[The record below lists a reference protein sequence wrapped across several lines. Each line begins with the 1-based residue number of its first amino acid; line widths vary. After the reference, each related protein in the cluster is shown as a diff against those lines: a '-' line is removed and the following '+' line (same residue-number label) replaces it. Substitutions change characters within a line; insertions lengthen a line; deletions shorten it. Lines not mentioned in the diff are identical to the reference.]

1 MPSVIADS
9 RGRRAAGRAVVALA
23 VTAILVATMLP
34 TGHNPE
40 ITPLLCLVC
49 GAKGLADV
57 LSNVILFTPLGLGL
71 AALGLRPRRAIL
83 AGAALSLCIEFTQQF
98 IPGRDPSLSDLVFN
112 TTGTALGHA
121 VLRGAPRLL
130 APSTATAS
138 RLALAAAALAAG
150 VLGVTAS
157 SVSPAFPDSTNYAQW
172 TPDLGHLAPYDGSVL
187 DAELAGVPLPP
198 PRLDDSPG
206 VARLLRDGGP
216 LRITAIAGTPPPSLA
231 SIFSIYDDRQ
241 REVIL
246 VGADGD
252 DLVLRVR
259 TRAAALRLDHPDLRL
274 PGALAGVRPGDT
286 IAITVEGQPGRAGFC
301 VGLDGKVLSCGPRN
315 PVGIGW
321 SLLLYSERFPKA
333 MGFLLS
339 TGWVAALVAP
349 IAFWARRRWESA
361 LAAVILLAA
370 LVAAAAGATAVAFT
384 AADAIGLTA
393 GIAAGVGARRLVSR
407 RARAGP

>member
-1 MPSVIADS
+1 
-9 RGRRAAGRAVVALA
+9 AL
-23 VTAILVATMLP
+23 
-34 TGHNPE
+34 
-40 ITPLLCLVC
+40 
-49 GAKGLADV
+49 
-57 LSNVILFTPLGLGL
+57 LGV
-71 AALGLRPRRAIL
+71 RPRRAIL

-157 SVSPAFPDSTNYAQW
+157 SFTPAFPDSTYYAQW

-198 PRLDDSPG
+198 PRLHDSRG
-206 VARLLRDGGP
+206 VARLLREGGP
-216 LRITAIAGTPPPSLA
+216 LRITAIAGAPPPSLA

-286 IAITVEGQPGRAGFC
+286 LAITVEGRPGRAGFC
-301 VGLDGKVLSCGPRN
+301 VGLNGNVSCGPRH
-315 PVGIGW
+315 PLGIGW
-321 SLLLYSERFPKA
+321 ALLLYSERFPKTI
-333 MGFLLS
+333 GFLLS
-339 TGWVAALVAP
+339 AAWVAALVAP
-349 IAFWARRRWESA
+349 TAFWARRRWESA

-370 LVAAAAGATAVAFT
+370 LVAAAAGAPAVGFT
-384 AADAIGLTA
+384 AADALGIAA
-393 GIAAGVGARRLVSR
+393 GIAAALGVRRLVSR
-407 RARAGP
+407 RARAAG